1 MSRAIRG
8 RVLTLAA
15 VAIGAL
21 MLAPVVWVLVTT
33 VMPANQRFDLPPHWI
48 PSSLHFGAFGKVFD
62 LIPFGRMFLN
72 SLKITAIITVGSL
85 LTSVLAAYAFARLE
99 FKGRDAL
106 FLFFLAG
113 LMVPQQIT
121 VLPVFI
127 GMRWLGL
134 VDSHAAVFLPGLV
147 SALGIFLLRQYFMGI
162 PRELDDA
169 ARIDGAGHL
178 TILFRI
184 IVPLAAP
191 AITALG
197 IFQFQLYWNDF
208 FWPNVFL
215 STTDKLTLPLG
226 LVALQG
232 TQGGTEPVVVFA
244 AIALVV
250 APLLLLFLVFQRQ
263 LVESIATAG
272 LKG

>member
-1 MSRAIRG
+1 MTRALAG
-8 RVLTLAA
+8 RLPTLVAVL
-15 VAIGAL
+15 IGAV
-21 MLAPVVWVLVTT
+21 MLAPVAWVLVTT
-33 VMPANQRFDLPPHWI
+33 VLPPDQRFDLPPHWI
-48 PSSLHFGAFGKVFD
+48 PTALDVGAFGKVFD
-62 LIPFGRMFLN
+62 LIPFGQMFLN
-72 SLKITAIITVGSL
+72 SLKITVIITAGSV
-85 LTSVLAAYAFARLE
+85 LTSVLAAYAFARLR
-99 FKGRDAL
+99 FRGRDAL
-106 FLFFLAG
+106 FLLFLAG

-121 VLPVFI
+121 VLPVFV
-127 GMRWLGL
+127 GMRWFGL
-134 VDSHAAVFLPGLV
+134 VDTHEAVFLPALV
-147 SALGIFLLRQYFMGI
+147 SALGIFLLRQYFVGI

-215 STTDKLTLPLG
+215 STTEKLTLPLG

-244 AIALVV
+244 AIALLV
-250 APLLLLFLVFQRQ
+250 APLLLLFIVFQRQ
-263 LVESIATAG
+263 LVDSIATTG